1 MGLNSEEMPLKLQ
14 RFAWLGLYL
23 LTACAGGSSKRADA
37 GPFDDED
44 ASAGSQQLWEGFQHF
59 PELGFA
65 CTAAWAEQPTKH
77 YGTLALIP
85 CSSGA
90 EDCEQVVWESELVQ
104 DYDDFTAGD
113 PQIFAQLAV
122 DAAGKASKLLLAQRR
137 KRLSE
142 SFAPSAGVEAVVYDL
157 SNGKPTFVLR
167 SRGSAI
173 IVYHDSDGN
182 VERVEDEEH
191 CLTDVA
197 VASEGV
203 WVVSSAVGGSDMFA
217 GYVPYGQS
225 PTLRPI
231 EASSD
236 VLKARMIASD
246 EMLGLQEPD
255 GKLARVGVDATRDLS
270 LHGPGLRV
278 WLESAQGSDLLAYN
292 DKGDSPRYFL
302 LNKAGEFEEMETRGT
317 LAHVDGDQAIWLK
330 RTTSSIE
337 VLRTEG
343 PTDEGTLIANLEVP
357 KSVFRPTLRGASVVN
372 GVLSVVTA
380 VYDGVMG
387 SLVNLETGQ
396 VAERRLE
403 EFTRYVGH
411 DGHYIYVVQNGI
423 DLSQPGL
430 HNAQL
435 KRYKMR

>member
-1 MGLNSEEMPLKLQ
+1 MKLQ

-37 GPFDDED
+37 GSGDDED
-44 ASAGSQQLWEGFQHF
+44 ASMELPTLWEGFQHF

-122 DAAGKASKLLLAQRR
+122 DATGKASKLLLAQRR
-137 KRLSE
+137 GRLSE
-142 SFAPSAGVEAVVYDL
+142 SFDPSAGFEAVVYDL

-173 IVYHDSDGN
+173 IVYHDADGQ

-231 EASSD
+231 EASSE
-236 VLKARMIASD
+236 VLEARMIASD
-246 EMLGLQEPD
+246 EVLGLQEPD
-255 GKLARVGVDATRDLS
+255 GQLVRVGVDAKRDLS
-270 LHGPGLRV
+270 LYGPNLRV
-278 WLESAQGSDLLAYN
+278 WLESAQGSDLIAYN
-292 DKGDSPRYFL
+292 DKGDGPRYFL
-302 LNKAGEFEEMETRGT
+302 LNKAGEFEEVETRGT
-317 LAHVDGDQAIWLK
+317 LAHLDGDQAIWLK
-330 RTTSSIE
+330 RTSSSIE

-343 PTDEGTLIANLEVP
+343 PSDEGTVIASFELP
-357 KSVFRPTLRGASVVN
+357 KSLIGSTSIVAASVAN
-372 GVLSVVTA
+372 GVLGVVTQGYET
-380 VYDGVMG
+380 VTGFLM
-387 SLVNLETGQ
+387 NLETGQ
-396 VAERRLE
+396 LAQRNLE
-403 EFTRYVGH
+403 EFTGYVGH
-411 DGHYIYVVQNGI
+411 DGRYIYVVQNGI

-430 HNAQL
+430 SNAQL